1 MPCSPALQQVRQRG
15 STEGGA
21 PPGSSGR
28 VFKPDV
34 VLVSYEAAASEMATL
49 RAVRWEA
56 VVLDLRQK

>member
-1 MPCSPALQQVRQRG
+1 
-15 STEGGA
+15 
-21 PPGSSGR
+21 